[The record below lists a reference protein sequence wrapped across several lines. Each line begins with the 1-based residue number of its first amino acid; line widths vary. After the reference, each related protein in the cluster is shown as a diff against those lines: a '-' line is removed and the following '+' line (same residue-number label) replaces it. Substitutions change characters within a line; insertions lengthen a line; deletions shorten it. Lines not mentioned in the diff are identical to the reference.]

1 MLYNRAQMPKSTSV
15 FFCNSCGNEFA
26 KWAGQC
32 PACHEWN
39 TLVETAPFLKTART
53 KTGQKV
59 SLKPAESFT
68 VKTALSSQT
77 GYTFSTGIG
86 EFDRVLGPG
95 LTKGGVYLLAG
106 QPGIGKSTLLTQLA
120 LSLQPPLSRGGGQQA
135 GGVLYVCSE
144 ENPAQVASR
153 ITRLQGLSSQADH
166 IQLLNTSCVENIID
180 ALKPTIS
187 NRDLKSE
194 SCDLICIVDSI
205 QSVSTVT
212 NPTTPGSP
220 SQIRDSASFLIQAA
234 KEHSVPLIIVGHV
247 TKDGDIAGPKMLEHM
262 VDTVLE
268 LSGDRQHLLRLLRTV
283 KNRFGPTDETGIF
296 RMDGGG
302 LNEVKDPGA
311 ILLEG
316 RVKNAPGSCLTMIM
330 EGTRPL
336 TVEIQALVVAS
347 PLPIP
352 RRIAKGISGN
362 RLQLICAILTKHLNL
377 SLATKDVFV
386 NVTGGLEVKDP
397 GADLGIALAIVSSV
411 KDKPLPENSICF
423 GELGLLGEI
432 RKVGFTDKMLKEA
445 KSLGYTIVFS
455 PLSHASIRSIKLT

>member
-1 MLYNRAQMPKSTSV
+1 
-15 FFCNSCGNEFA
+15 
-26 KWAGQC
+26 
-32 PACHEWN
+32 
-39 TLVETAPFLKTART
+39 PFLKTT
-53 KTGQKV
+53 KTKSGGKIT
-59 SLKPAESFT
+59 LKPAESFS
-68 VKTALSSQT
+68 VRSALSSQT

-120 LSLQPPLSRGGGQQA
+120 LSISSPTSPLAPKNTSLRGGKGDAAIQKQSSSLTTSSRA
-135 GGVLYVCSE
+135 QSRDLTPPRNVIYVCSE
-144 ENPAQVASR
+144 ENPAQVATR
-153 ITRLQGLSSQADH
+153 ITRLQGVSLKTDN
-166 IQLLNTSCVENIID
+166 IKLLNTSTVENVLEEIKSDPNCLVII
-180 ALKPTIS
+180 
-187 NRDLKSE
+187 
-194 SCDLICIVDSI
+194 DSI
-205 QSVSTVT
+205 QSVFTAV

-220 SQIRDSASFLIQAA
+220 SQIRDSASYLIQAA
-234 KEHSVPLIIVGHV
+234 KENSVPMIIVGHV

-296 RMDGGG
+296 RMNSNG
-302 LNEVKDPGA
+302 LEEVKDPGS

-336 TVEIQALVVAS
+336 TVEIQALAVSS

-386 NVTGGLEVKDP
+386 NVTGGMDIKDP
-397 GADLGIALAIVSSV
+397 GADLGIALAILSSV

-445 KSLGYTIVFS
+445 KALGYTTIFS
-455 PLSHASIRSIKLT
+455 PISQTSIRSIKLM